1 MNVFYPEIQLDFG
14 VYFFFEQ
21 KDFVTPRVVE
31 YYILNIFWE
40 HLLKMELLIVY
51 SLLGLATILMF
62 YRGQRALMPRQVADK
77 ETQTESPRRGASPVY
92 DSPMSLSSDSLNF
105 PFDFE
110 EDYYGD
116 GE

>member
-77 ETQTESPRRGASPVY
+77 ETQTQTEAPVPVC
-92 DSPMSLSSDSLNF
+92 DSPMSLSSDSLF
-105 PFDFE
+105 FDFD